1 MDANTLLSRIK
12 AAWFSIAVC
21 IALFV
26 TIMWKAPG
34 LESYLSNP
42 DHGSQLS
49 QGQQILL
56 GKFPFRDMFTNYGPL
71 TPFTSAAGL
80 WISRPGPYSLMPET
94 LFCVTGYAL
103 ALFGIFFLVKTY
115 ASRIASIIATIL
127 GLLLMARFYKWY
139 YWLFPV
145 AGLVCTHQLLQ
156 NERREY
162 YWIGAA
168 GLLCGIGGLYRVDLG
183 IALFCFYLI
192 CIIAHCFSHP
202 DRLRALKLLGWF
214 ITAFSMPFLVW
225 FTTLIL
231 HGGSVG
237 DFFSAFI
244 DGAVGVVRGLSL
256 PFPRFDVWHP
266 FSHQSSAAI
275 GFVLVPLIY
284 IACACL
290 GLLRLLK
297 LDADEESRQKSR
309 FMIAVSIMGVGIL
322 PQALHRSDLG
332 HLVQVLP
339 PSLIAGSLV
348 ISEMWSGPFRSSL
361 RPFMQFAVK
370 ALAIVCVLLVITTTW
385 GLRRSWF
392 GDLAGWEIN
401 PFPRL
406 ERLFLGTNAIG
417 DHPYRRIIA
426 EVKRHTRPM
435 DRILV
440 VGFASQMY
448 LFTDRPMSG
457 LFNIYAPGVFDNDKW
472 RLRNVQCVQD
482 RPPELVISK
491 EGLFDMGEIRNSHP
505 ELCTYTAEHY
515 TRVVYQQPG
524 WKLLKKEQPQRR
536 GDIEPFSWFEGA
548 QCLRVGYS
556 HFGWVLF
563 QREGKTSNSTIS

>member
-1 MDANTLLSRIK
+1 MDANTLPSRVK
-12 AAWFSIAVC
+12 AAWFYIAVFVT
-21 IALFV
+21 LFV
-26 TIMWKAPG
+26 TLMWKAPG
-34 LESYLSNP
+34 LDSYLSNP
-42 DHGSQLS
+42 DHGSQLA

-56 GKFPFRDMFTNYGPL
+56 GKFPFRDMFINYGPL

-80 WISRPGPYSLMPET
+80 WISSPGPYSLMPET

-103 ALFGIFFLVKTY
+103 ALWGVFFLVKTY
-115 ASRIASIIATIL
+115 ASRVAGIIATIL
-127 GLLLMARFYKWY
+127 GLLLLARFYKWY

-145 AGLVCTHQLLQ
+145 IGLFCTHQLLQ
-156 NERREY
+156 NERREH

-168 GLLCGIGGLYRVDLG
+168 GFLSGIGGLYRVDLG
-183 IALFCFYLI
+183 IVFLCFYVF
-192 CIIAHCFSHP
+192 CIAAHCFSP
-202 DRLRALKLLGWF
+202 FDRKRALGLLGWF
-214 ITAFSMPFLVW
+214 ITAFSLPFLAW
-225 FTTLIL
+225 FAALTL
-231 HGGSVG
+231 HGGSVT

-256 PFPRFDVWHP
+256 PFPRFDLGHP

-290 GLLRLLK
+290 GLLCLLK
-297 LDADEESRQKSR
+297 PDAHKGSRQKSR

-322 PQALHRSDLG
+322 PQAMHRSDLG
-332 HLVQVLP
+332 HLLQVLP

-348 ISEMWSGPFRSSL
+348 ISEMWSGSFRNSL

-370 ALAIVCVLLVITTTW
+370 ALAIVCVLLVITTIW

-426 EVKRHTRPM
+426 EVKRHTGPM

-457 LFNIYAPGVFDNDKW
+457 LFNIYAPGVYDDDKW
-472 RLRNVQCVQD
+472 RLRNVQCVQEQ
-482 RPPELVISK
+482 PPELVISK
-491 EGLFDMGEIRNSHP
+491 DGLFDMGEIRKSHP
-505 ELCTYTAEHY
+505 ELCAYIAEHY

-524 WKLLKKEQPQRR
+524 WQLLKKEQP
-536 GDIEPFSWFEGA
+536 
-548 QCLRVGYS
+548 
-556 HFGWVLF
+556 
-563 QREGKTSNSTIS
+563 